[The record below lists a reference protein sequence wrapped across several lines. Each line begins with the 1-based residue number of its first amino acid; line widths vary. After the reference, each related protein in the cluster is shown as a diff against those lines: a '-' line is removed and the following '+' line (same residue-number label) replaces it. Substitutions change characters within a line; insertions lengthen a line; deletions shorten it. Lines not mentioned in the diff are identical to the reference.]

1 MGAWERY
8 QVYIDESRMIYSKKD
23 FQRIISVTS
32 EYIQHIPKFN
42 SLKNGNTVGLKN
54 ASPLAY
60 STTGGRDHRTV
71 IIAWDNY
78 RAQYHK
84 QTYS

>member
-42 SLKNGNTVGLKN
+42 SLKNGNTVDLKN
-54 ASPLAY
+54 ASSLVY
-60 STTGGRDHRTV
+60 STTGGRDRRTV
-71 IIAWDNY
+71 IIVWDNY
-78 RAQYHK
+78 RAQYHE

>member
-42 SLKNGNTVGLKN
+42 SLKNDNTVDLKN
-54 ASPLAY
+54 ASPL
-60 STTGGRDHRTV
+60 V
-71 IIAWDNY
+71 LL
-78 RAQYHK
+78 YHWWK
-84 QTYS
+84 AS

>member
-42 SLKNGNTVGLKN
+42 SLKNDNTVDLKN
-54 ASPLAY
+54 ASPLVD
-60 STTGGRDHRTV
+60 STTGGRDRRTV

-78 RAQYHK
+78 RAQYHE

>member
-42 SLKNGNTVGLKN
+42 SLKNGNTVDLKN